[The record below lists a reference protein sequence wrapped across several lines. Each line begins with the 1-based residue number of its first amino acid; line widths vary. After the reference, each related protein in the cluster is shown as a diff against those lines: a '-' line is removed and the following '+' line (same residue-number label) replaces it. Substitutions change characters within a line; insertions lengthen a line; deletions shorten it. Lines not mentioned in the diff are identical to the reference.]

1 MEDGTG
7 SRNHRIHTKGDEIMK
22 PRIYIAGPITGTS
35 DYESRFRDYEASIRD
50 WMPDAEVVNPV
61 RITEPIQNFSHE
73 EIMRVC
79 IAALSCCNMIFLMRG
94 WENSEGAKEEL
105 QYVYDHPG
113 QYSVIR
119 DLFIFERTEGNGA
132 R

>member
-1 MEDGTG
+1 M
-7 SRNHRIHTKGDEIMK
+7 RKRRQQVIR
-22 PRIYIAGPITGTS
+22 RIYISGPITGTT
-35 DYESRFRDYEASIRD
+35 DYKQRFEETEKKLKETF
-50 WMPDAEVVNPV
+50 PDADIVNPV
-61 RITEPIQNFSHE
+61 KITESLEHFTHDE
-73 EIMRVC
+73 YLKVC
-79 IAALSCCNMIFLMRG
+79 IEALSCCNMIFLMRG

-119 DLFIFERTEGNGA
+119 DLFIVERTEGNGA